1 MNKPKY
7 LLLTICAAMMLVS
20 CSHSSESEKQ
30 TVTETQSVSAT
41 AQTSAST
48 TASQTSSASKT
59 AASTSSSTA
68 GTTSASTAETM
79 PTAASADRTKPTI
92 FTKSTT
98 VYHLAG
104 TAFDLNNY
112 ISYGDDTDRHP
123 RLSCTG
129 KVDTNKPGDNP
140 IKATVT
146 DASGNT
152 ASHDF
157 TVKVVTT
164 LPKQQTP
171 HIPSMTFDA
180 FKARYKADNTRFG
193 IDVSQWQGNID
204 FKAVKNAGCTFAF
217 IRVGTKFSS
226 FTLDPYFKQN
236 LEGALAAG
244 LDVGVYLYTT
254 DHTEQSARE
263 SAKWVAAQLGG
274 KKLTLPVAFDWE
286 ELDGFQNY
294 GASINDVNRAY
305 IAFKNELAQNGYSS
319 MLYGSVGTFSTL
331 WLDSVKASSPVWLAQ
346 YTDKPTYNG
355 DFGIWQV
362 CYGRIAGIS
371 ANTDFNVLYTNK
383 RYK

>member
-1 MNKPKY
+1 
-7 LLLTICAAMMLVS
+7 
-20 CSHSSESEKQ
+20 
-30 TVTETQSVSAT
+30 
-41 AQTSAST
+41 
-48 TASQTSSASKT
+48 
-59 AASTSSSTA
+59 
-68 GTTSASTAETM
+68 
-79 PTAASADRTKPTI
+79 
-92 FTKSTT
+92 
-98 VYHLAG
+98 
-104 TAFDLNNY
+104 
-112 ISYGDDTDRHP
+112 
-123 RLSCTG
+123 
-129 KVDTNKPGDNP
+129 
-140 IKATVT
+140 
-146 DASGNT
+146 
-152 ASHDF
+152 
-157 TVKVVTT
+157 
-164 LPKQQTP
+164 
-171 HIPSMTFDA
+171 MTFDA

-217 IRVGTKFSS
+217 IRVGTKFSD

-254 DHTEQSARE
+254 DLTEASARE

-305 IAFKNELAQNGYSS
+305 IAFKNELAQSGYSS
-319 MLYGSVGTFSTL
+319 MLYSTEPILNSL
-331 WLDSVKASSPVWLAQ
+331 WLESVKSTSPVWLAQ

-362 CYGRIAGIS
+362 CFGRIAGIS